1 MRSNPIFEYG
11 PNVFEF
17 DKKSKFGTECL
28 KFWKMGFK
36 LSFGKFNNFFEGIKI
51 KIRGSFKKEEL
62 ANKKKPEIFFSF

>member
-1 MRSNPIFEYG
+1 MGVCSVYMKSNLIFELG

-17 DKKSKFGTECL
+17 EKKFKFGIKCL

-51 KIRGSFKKEEL
+51 KIGGSFKKEEL
-62 ANKKKPEIFFSF
+62 ANKK